1 MAELL
6 QKIRDFA
13 VSLLT
18 FRNIVLEPD
27 FCRKLSIKYPS
38 SPVITR
44 LDGFV
49 ILSDFHSVF
58 SKIKVFK
65 KIFLALAISDVSMSL
80 LFGISYYLLYF
91 AKGSDPFAEIYI
103 RHISDIFENFIVIIK
118 HIVVLLK
125 QTTFCS

>member
-1 MAELL
+1 MHIDQTAAFPNWNMSHLY
-6 QKIRDFA
+6 
-13 VSLLT
+13 
-18 FRNIVLEPD
+18 PD

-65 KIFLALAISDVSMSL
+65 KIFLALAIFDVLMSL

-91 AKGSDPFAEIYI
+91 AKGSDSFAEIYI

-125 QTTFCS
+125 QTAFCS

>member
-1 MAELL
+1 MLA
-6 QKIRDFA
+6 
-13 VSLLT
+13 LT
-18 FRNIVLEPD
+18 RKERKPD

>member
-1 MAELL
+1 MT
-6 QKIRDFA
+6 KNHFNFI
-13 VSLLT
+13 
-18 FRNIVLEPD
+18 IKPD